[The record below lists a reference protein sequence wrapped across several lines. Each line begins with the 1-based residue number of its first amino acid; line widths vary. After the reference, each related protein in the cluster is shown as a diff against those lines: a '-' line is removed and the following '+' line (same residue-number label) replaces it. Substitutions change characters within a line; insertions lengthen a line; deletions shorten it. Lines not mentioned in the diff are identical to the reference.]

1 MCKSTPN
8 KLSLLIA
15 FSNIFLH
22 MHSHR
27 FTLTVVYVGELIGLN
42 RPQFNIHFM
51 PYRDAAKLAI
61 RINCSA
67 FKKQF
72 HFVREVTAE
81 YESRLSSPDNPL
93 N

>member
-1 MCKSTPN
+1 MRT
-8 KLSLLIA
+8 A
-15 FSNIFLH
+15 
-22 MHSHR
+22 
-27 FTLTVVYVGELIGLN
+27 VYAGELIGLN

>member
-1 MCKSTPN
+1 MIGFP
-8 KLSLLIA
+8 
-15 FSNIFLH
+15 NIFLR
-22 MHSHR
+22 MHAHR
-27 FTLTVVYVGELIGLN
+27 FPVVYVDELIELN
-42 RPQFNIHFM
+42 RLQFNIHFM